1 MANKE
6 LLHHPNSRYFPG
18 LDRTTYPT
26 IPGIYRAAAS
36 FQETVEGTNLT
47 DKLGL
52 AGTLLIFP
60 EFSEHRN
67 RLQHVITLGHQ
78 IDHYFDY
85 SQNNPK
91 ALLNFNSLYPR
102 LLAKHYGKDNLLVK
116 SLLGFFSQA
125 MIVEKETRNSH
136 TKSLVGKNIQYREL
150 INAIWVR
157 MIVSLGTRLSGGNN
171 DTISLLPIKHL
182 SEMYEDYKDYIEG
195 TNITDIP
202 AGKKSY
208 TLFLWTMA
216 IQQKYDSISNY
227 RNRTNLNPFI
237 EKTDRDYVGLAIK
250 SGVNPLVLH
259 ATLKSIELLPYLQ
272 KFQRF

>member
-1 MANKE
+1 MANTE
-6 LLHHPNSRYFPG
+6 LLHHLNSKYFSGPNR
-18 LDRTTYPT
+18 TYPT
-26 IPGIYRAAAS
+26 IPGLYRAAAS
-36 FQETVEGTNLT
+36 FQEAVEGTNLT

-91 ALLNFNSLYPR
+91 ALLNFNSLYPE
-102 LLAKHYGKDNLLVK
+102 LLIKHYGKDNLLVK

-125 MIVEKETRNSH
+125 MVVEKETRNPH
-136 TKSLVGKNIQYREL
+136 TKNLVSENIQYREL

-171 DTISLLPIKHL
+171 DTISLLPVKHL
-182 SEMYEDYKDYIEG
+182 DKIYGDYKNYIEG
-195 TNITDIP
+195 TDITDIP
-202 AGKKSY
+202 AGEKSH

-216 IQQKYDSISNY
+216 IQQKYDSISRY
-227 RNRTNLNPFI
+227 RNRINQNPFM
-237 EKTDRDYVGLAIK
+237 EKTDKDYASLAIK
-250 SGVNPLVLH
+250 SGVNPFVLH